1 MSEKIEIDVDAI
13 SLMPL
18 RDQGT
23 FFIENFDEYLD
34 DPKYAESV
42 KRWAKKILTNFDYP
56 TSRIRSWDTAWP
68 KELLNNIIEV
78 KSDIPLITSEESE
91 MLKTLEKVDR
101 DASKNKPML
110 VNNKDDYFKNAT
122 WLYENGFLNGT
133 NESADNDE
141 YYWFYLTSVTEKGK
155 IALKN
160 GYIY

>member
-34 DPKYAESV
+34 DPKYVESV
-42 KRWAKKILTNFDYP
+42 KRWAKKILNDDYS
-56 TSRIRSWDTAWP
+56 TSRISSWNTSLSRGLFS
-68 KELLNNIIEV
+68 EIIEI
-78 KSDIPLITSEESE
+78 KSDIPLVTSEEVE
-91 MLKTLEKVDR
+91 MLKTLKKVDK

-110 VNNKDDYFKNAT
+110 VNDKDDYFKNAT

-133 NESADNDE
+133 NERADDDE